1 MDELIMLRYGELS
14 TKGKNKRDF
23 INLLGCNVKHALKK
37 FSNLTYDIKYDHIY
51 IHLNGEKYDDVSK
64 RLLDVSGIYSF
75 SKVYRLPIDLDV
87 LKQEALKLALAENKK
102 TFKVHTKRPNKSF
115 PIHSEEINRLIAGE
129 ILRNSDY
136 KVDVH
141 NPELMINITVREDYI
156 YLFTDETLAA
166 GGYPLG
172 SGGKSLM
179 MLSGGIDS
187 PVAAYLMMKR
197 GIKIECIHFAS
208 PPYTNEAVITKI
220 KDLLKKLTAYQKE
233 IKLFIVPFTKLQEEI
248 YHHVNISYAIT
259 IMRRMMYRIAEG
271 VAHQNQCLA
280 LVNGESIGQVASQ
293 TLESMSVI
301 NEVIHMPVIRPVAC
315 MDKLE
320 IIDIA
325 QKIGTYDISIRPHED
340 CCTIFTP
347 KQPATK
353 PKSYKAE
360 ALEET
365 WDYQTMINECIEQC
379 ETIVIDDHYKE
390 VKNKSKDD
398 EKREDSFSSLSSCCS
413 YLPFLMI
420 EMKC

>member
-87 LKQEALKLALAENKK
+87 LKKEALKLALAANKK

-129 ILRNSDY
+129 ILHNSDY

-259 IMRRMMYRIAEG
+259 IMRRMMYRIASR
-271 VAHQNQCLA
+271 VAEKRKD
-280 LVNGESIGQVASQ
+280 LVIANGESLGQVASQ
-293 TLESMSVI
+293 TLKSISVI
-301 NEVIHMPVIRPVAC
+301 EKVSTLPVIRPLAIF
-315 MDKLE
+315 DKVD
-320 IIDIA
+320 IIKIA
-325 QKIGTYDISIRPHED
+325 RKIDTYDISIRPYED
-340 CCTIFTP
+340 CCTIF
-347 KQPATK
+347 
-353 PKSYKAE
+353 
-360 ALEET
+360 
-365 WDYQTMINECIEQC
+365 
-379 ETIVIDDHYKE
+379 E
-390 VKNKSKDD
+390 VKNPTTAPNEEKAIEYEQLFDFEKLIDD
-398 EKREDSFSSLSSCCS
+398 CVNNLEVLTITDEDEDDL
-413 YLPFLMI
+413 L
-420 EMKC
+420 

>member
-87 LKQEALKLALAENKK
+87 LKKEALKLALAANKK

-115 PIHSEEINRLIAGE
+115 PIHSEEINRFIAGE
-129 ILRNSDY
+129 ILHNSDY

-259 IMRRMMYRIAEG
+259 IMRRMMYRIASR
-271 VAHQNQCLA
+271 VAEKRKD
-280 LVNGESIGQVASQ
+280 LVIANGESLGQVASQ
-293 TLESMSVI
+293 TLKSISVI
-301 NEVIHMPVIRPVAC
+301 EKVSTLPVIRPLAIF
-315 MDKLE
+315 DKVD
-320 IIDIA
+320 IIKIA
-325 QKIGTYDISIRPHED
+325 RKIDTYDISIRPYED
-340 CCTIFTP
+340 CCTIF
-347 KQPATK
+347 
-353 PKSYKAE
+353 
-360 ALEET
+360 
-365 WDYQTMINECIEQC
+365 
-379 ETIVIDDHYKE
+379 E
-390 VKNKSKDD
+390 VKNPTTAPNEEKAIEYEQLFDFEKLIDD
-398 EKREDSFSSLSSCCS
+398 CVNNLEVLTITDEDEDDL
-413 YLPFLMI
+413 L
-420 EMKC
+420 